1 MDTGHPRHIDT
12 DDAKVLHLLGRKT
25 RSHQV
30 NTRAEPTILWTAFLE
45 SDVSPRFKLCHEPMD
60 VLFGHLVD
68 LLLQCV
74 SYQFQVLQVLI
85 LVRHAAGE
93 QGFLRLYLRD
103 KLVVIDL
110 IERVSRHL
118 LGPIQVHIFKFIL
131 VTLANV
137 LALLQFASYLQELLD
152 ELALVDLNL

>member
-1 MDTGHPRHIDT
+1 
-12 DDAKVLHLLGRKT
+12 
-25 RSHQV
+25 
-30 NTRAEPTILWTAFLE
+30 
-45 SDVSPRFKLCHEPMD
+45 MD

-93 QGFLRLYLRD
+93 QGFLCLYLRD
-103 KLVVIDL
+103 KLIVIDL

-137 LALLQFASYLQELLD
+137 LALLQFACYLQELLD
-152 ELALVDLNL
+152 ELALVDLYL